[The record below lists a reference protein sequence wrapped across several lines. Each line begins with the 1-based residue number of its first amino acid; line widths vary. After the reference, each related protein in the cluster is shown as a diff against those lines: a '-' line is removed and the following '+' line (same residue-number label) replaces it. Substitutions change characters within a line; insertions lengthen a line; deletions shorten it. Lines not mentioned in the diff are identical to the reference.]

1 VAETN
6 QCFDAFIV
14 HPDFGGEAIAG
25 KLFVDRW
32 RASFQSE
39 GILHEIPLEQ
49 IVITLGRGDD
59 TRVYFRDRHKPGVN
73 IFTEDESVLE
83 CVSLL
88 KSSHV
93 RRQLERLFGHR
104 ELVRH
109 LRLTFY
115 FFIVCG
121 LMACFCSLAAGVMLR
136 ALVNEIPVAWE
147 TKIGDSLMEKEQA
160 ELPFIDDTNAV
171 AQLTLLAQPL
181 IQAVP
186 AKGIHFQFHILDD
199 ELPNAFA
206 LPGGHIVVTT
216 GLLQLADR
224 PDELLG
230 VIAHETAHVT
240 QRHAFRHLISGKG
253 PIFLLQIF
261 IGGRSRLLEFL
272 AYPSEKL
279 VYESFSQE
287 YEREADDI
295 GWSYLVAA
303 RINPHGMVD
312 IFGKLRNFGPIEGL
326 SHRASAFDSHPSM
339 DRRIAWLEAK
349 WNKIPDKSNFIDVTN
364 AIPKVK
370 ETDSDRKLERLFRRR

>member
-1 VAETN
+1 MSQMN
-6 QCFDAFIV
+6 QGFDAFMV
-14 HPDFGGEAIAG
+14 HPDFGGEVIAG

-32 RASFQSE
+32 RVLFRSE
-39 GILHEIPLEQ
+39 TIEREIPLDRLELK
-49 IVITLGRGDD
+49 LGRGAAS
-59 TRVYFRDRHKPGVN
+59 RVYFRDRRQPGLN
-73 IFTEDESVLE
+73 IFTEEYSVLE
-83 CVSLL
+83 CAPFAQSI
-88 KSSHV
+88 HV
-93 RRQLERLFGHR
+93 RGQLQRILGRR
-104 ELVRH
+104 ELVRR

-115 FFIVCG
+115 FFICCG
-121 LMACFCSLAAGVMLR
+121 ILAWLCSLAAGAMLR
-136 ALVNEIPVAWE
+136 SLVNDIPVAWE
-147 TKIGDSLMEKEQA
+147 TKMGDSLMEREQA
-160 ELPFIDDTNAV
+160 EMPFIDDTNAV

-199 ELPNAFA
+199 ESPNAFA
-206 LPGGHIVVTT
+206 LPGGHIIVTT

-253 PIFLLQIF
+253 PVFLLQIF

-303 RINPHGMVD
+303 RINPHGMIE
-312 IFGKLRNFGPIEGL
+312 IFRKLRNYGGIEGL
-326 SHRASAFDSHPSM
+326 SQRGSAFDSHPSM
-339 DRRIAWLEAK
+339 DRRIAWLETK
-349 WNKIPDKSNFIDVTN
+349 WNKLPDKSNFIEVTN

-370 ETDSDRKLERLFRRR
+370 QTDSHRKLEKPFRRR